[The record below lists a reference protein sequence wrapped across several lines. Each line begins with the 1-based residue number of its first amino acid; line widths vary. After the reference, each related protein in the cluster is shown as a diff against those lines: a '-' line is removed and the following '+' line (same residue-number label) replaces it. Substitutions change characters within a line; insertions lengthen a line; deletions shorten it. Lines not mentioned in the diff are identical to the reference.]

1 MYSLP
6 ITTYSDYWRATKT
19 WSSYLGGIAVFAAG
33 TRYSALKAP
42 DIPQTLRVPYQEVKQ
57 PPPIQKSNLEISLL
71 DSRKRLLSVGNVS
84 RGVSTLSDGRLRVPT
99 LEHDSP
105 EAENEG
111 KSDSLVLSSEMLKQ
125 DKAEKAENLGAFN
138 AEGSAGEKET
148 NNSVTGS
155 GSMMTSVIKVVDK
168 EIPFETQV
176 IESDKVL
183 PGISKIQEEG
193 EAGVLRQVV
202 KTYKVE
208 GQPLDQQIQ
217 FSFELKKPKK
227 KVVIQNSKPVVGE
240 HFDID
245 KLNISNTITVEST
258 AYTYTGNKTA
268 TGITP
273 RQGIIAVDPRVIAM
287 GTKVYV
293 EGYGYAIAAD
303 TGGDI
308 KGNRID
314 LFFTNLRQCLDWGR
328 KTVRIHILKPI

>member
-19 WSSYLGGIAVFAAG
+19 WSSYLGGLAVFAAG

-42 DIPQTLRVPYQEVKQ
+42 DISQTMSVPYQQVKQ
-57 PPPIQKSNLEISLL
+57 PQTIQKPKLEIGLL
-71 DSRKRLLSVGNVS
+71 DSRRKLLRVGNIS
-84 RGVSTLSDGRLRVPT
+84 RGAPVLGGSNLKSRISEPSSLEVVNDAGKLDTAETLNQVKDSNQNNFGET
-99 LEHDSP
+99 SQKEHLSED
-105 EAENEG
+105 
-111 KSDSLVLSSEMLKQ
+111 KSIK
-125 DKAEKAENLGAFN
+125 
-138 AEGSAGEKET
+138 
-148 NNSVTGS
+148 GS
-155 GSMMTSVIKVVDK
+155 GSMMTSDIQVVDK
-168 EIPFETQV
+168 EIAYDTQV
-176 IESDKVL
+176 IESDQLL
-183 PGISKIQEEG
+183 PGMSKVQEEG
-193 EAGVLRQVV
+193 ETGVLRQVV
-202 KTYKVE
+202 KTYKVD
-208 GQPLDQQIQ
+208 GQPLNQQIQ
-217 FSFELKKPKK
+217 LSFELKRPKK

-245 KLNISNTITVEST
+245 KLNISKTLTMEST

-268 TGITP
+268 TGLTP

-287 GTKVYV
+287 GSKVYV

-328 KTVRIHILKPI
+328 KPVRIHILKPI